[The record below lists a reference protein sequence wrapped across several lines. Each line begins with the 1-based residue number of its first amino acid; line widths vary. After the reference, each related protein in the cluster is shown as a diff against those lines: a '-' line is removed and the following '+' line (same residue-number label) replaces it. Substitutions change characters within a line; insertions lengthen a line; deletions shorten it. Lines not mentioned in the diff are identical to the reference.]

1 MMNYMKSRTI
11 VPPKEKGFNIPR
23 LACPKKNNEITTKEK
38 TKSKSQKEKRK

>member
-11 VPPKEKGFNIPR
+11 VPPKEKGF
-23 LACPKKNNEITTKEK
+23 NNEITTKEK